1 VSSSAPVERLIASLR
16 RLPGI
21 GEKSATRLAFFLLSA
36 PDALVEE
43 LAGSIGRLKKE
54 IVLCEECFDLTAHSP
69 CEVCRDARRDPALV
83 CVVEEPADRAAVER
97 SGGFAGRYHVLGG
110 ALSPIDGLGPDQLR
124 IAELVRRVERGG
136 VREVI
141 LATNP
146 NVEGDATAHYVAER
160 LQATGVRVT
169 RIASG
174 MPLGGDLEYA
184 DQVTI
189 GRSLLHRREMD
200 DGSPPAR
207 AALKQKA

>member
-1 VSSSAPVERLIASLR
+1 MASPPPVERLIANLR

-36 PDALVEE
+36 PEALAEE
-43 LAGSIGRLKKE
+43 LAGAISRLKKE
-54 IVLCEECFDLTAHSP
+54 VVLCEECFDLTDASP
-69 CEVCRDARRDPALV
+69 CVLCRDPKREPAQIW
-83 CVVEEPADRAAVER
+83 VVEEPADRAAVER
-97 SGGFAGRYHVLGG
+97 SGSFTGLYHVLGG
-110 ALSPIDGLGPDQLR
+110 ALSPIDGMGPEQLR
-124 IAELVRRVERGG
+124 LAELLRRVERGG

-146 NVEGDATAHYVAER
+146 NAEGDATAHYIAEQ
-160 LQATGVRVT
+160 LQPFEVRVT

-189 GRSLLHRREMD
+189 GRSLQNRREID
-200 DGSPPAR
+200 
-207 AALKQKA
+207 